1 MGIEKHVEPIG
12 SVRIFGRMKGFIVF
26 IAGKRLLTA
35 ALMSATVLA
44 STPSMAETI
53 FGAMAKAYNNNSTLN
68 ASRAGVRVTDEGV
81 AIAKSGYRPVV
92 SGTADLTA
100 SYTKADRLRPG
111 AARDGTSKTGTFGV
125 QVNQMLFDGFTTRNN
140 VAAAKTQVLAQRE
153 NLRNDEQNQLF
164 AAAQAF
170 MDVYVTRQIVILRQ
184 KNIDALDEQLRA
196 ARARFDVGEGTRTDV
211 AQAEAGK
218 ASAIAD
224 LNVAKSNEKTAE
236 ATYVQVIGTAPG
248 RLDRAPAAS
257 KSLPRSMDQAFSV
270 AANTHPAILAA
281 RYAVDAAGYT
291 VKATEGTLLP
301 QVSLNGAITRDE
313 IFGSPSDLTP
323 NSDDTTSASAGVRV
337 TVPIYSGGRTSAQ
350 VRQGKETVAQ
360 RRIEV
365 DVARDDVRQAIA
377 SAYAQMEAAKA
388 SIVAQRSVIAA
399 AQLALN
405 GVIEERK
412 VGQRTTLDV
421 LNAQNDVLEA
431 QINLAQAERDA
442 VVTSYAALSASGR
455 LTASQIGLQVA
466 VHHPEEHYEAVK
478 DKWIGLRT
486 PDSR

>member
-1 MGIEKHVEPIG
+1 
-12 SVRIFGRMKGFIVF
+12 VF
-26 IAGKRLLTA
+26 IAGKRFLTA

-68 ASRAGVRVTDEGV
+68 ADRAGVRVTDEGV
-81 AIAKSGYRPVV
+81 AIAKSGYRPTI
-92 SGTADLTA
+92 SATATISSTYRKIDGRGIGTAATG
-100 SYTKADRLRPG
+100 YTDH
-111 AARDGTSKTGTFGV
+111 GTSNTGVFGV
-125 QVNQMLFDGFTTRNN
+125 TVNQMLFDGFTTKNT
-140 VAAAKTQVLAQRE
+140 VSASKTQVLAQRE
-153 NLRNDEQNQLF
+153 NLRNTEQNQLY
-164 AAAQAF
+164 AAAQAY
-170 MDVYVTRQIVILRQ
+170 MDVYLTRQIVTLRQ
-184 KNIDALDEQLRA
+184 RNIEALDEQLRA

-211 AQAEAGK
+211 AQADAQK
-218 ASAIAD
+218 ATAIAE

-236 ATYVQVIGTAPG
+236 ATYVQVVGEAPG
-248 RLDRAPAAS
+248 RLERAPAA
-257 KSLPRSMDQAFSV
+257 KRSLPRSMDEAYAV
-270 AANTHPAILAA
+270 AENTHPAILAT

-291 VKATEGTLLP
+291 VKATEGELLP
-301 QVSLNGAITRDE
+301 QVNLLGEISRDE
-313 IFGSPSDLTP
+313 IFGDASELSTSSN
-323 NSDDTTSASAGVRV
+323 NSTSASAQLRV
-337 TVPIYSGGRTSAQ
+337 TVPIYNGGRTSAR

-365 DVARDDVRQAIA
+365 DVARDSVRQAIA
-377 SAYAQMEAAKA
+377 SAYAEMEAAKA
-388 SIVAQRSVIAA
+388 SIIAQRTAVAA

-421 LNAQNDVLEA
+421 LNEQTNVLTA
-431 QINLAQAERDA
+431 QINLVQSERNA
-442 VVTSYAALSASGR
+442 VVTSYAALLGAGR

-466 VHHPEEHYEAVK
+466 EHRPEEHYDAVK